1 MNGVILSEEE
11 EKELYVVLK
20 PREGELTGPLD
31 DLLRRVEQ
39 ALFHRLTVGEI
50 EQLSQRFPRD
60 R

>member
-1 MNGVILSEEE
+1 MSEVVLSEEE

-31 DLLRRVEQ
+31 ELLRRVEQ
-39 ALFHRLTVGEI
+39 SLFRRLTVGEI
-50 EQLSQRFPRD
+50 EQLSARFPSD